1 MSVPSQVLSAIFSDE
16 TPFFRSPSEPDPGDS
31 VTIRLRALKNSAKR
45 VVLLFESL
53 EVGTL
58 MTKTRTDA
66 YFDFYEA
73 SIVCDDTRV
82 LYRFLIEGEG
92 GFRIDRKSVV

>member
-58 MTKTRTDA
+58 MTNPN
-66 YFDFYEA
+66 
-73 SIVCDDTRV
+73 
-82 LYRFLIEGEG
+82 
-92 GFRIDRKSVV
+92 